1 MTPDVLKQL
10 PEALANPIG
19 LFKSATRDNSYVAML
34 GVKSAQG
41 ATVVVPVEINA
52 RGVFESEV
60 NIARSAYAKADS
72 VTGVPKD
79 DWFAEQSRKGNLL
92 YVDKEKLNRWN
103 TSSGPNSHLVLSNG
117 SISNH
122 RRSFAGSNSLWDL
135 SNGHG
140 HTVMHKDDLV
150 KLREEMGN
158 QLYSG
163 PRGTYMPQNT
173 SDTNSMSGVM
183 TLMQTRDKSTF
194 LHESAH
200 VWLDADTMLP
210 KGIADKVFTGQDS
223 NQLRYRKG
231 ARH

>member
-52 RGVFESEV
+52 RDIFESEI

-79 DWFAEQSRKGNLL
+79 DWFAEQSKKGNLL
-92 YVDKEKLNRWN
+92 YVDEEKLNRW
-103 TSSGPNSHLVLSNG
+103 
-117 SISNH
+117 
-122 RRSFAGSNSLWDL
+122 RSCAGSNSLWDL
-135 SNGHG
+135 SNGRR
-140 HTVMHKDDLV
+140 HTVMHKADLV
-150 KLREEMGN
+150 KLREEIGN
-158 QLYSG
+158 KLYSG

-210 KGIADKVFTGQDS
+210 KDIADKVLIGQDS
-223 NQLRYRKG
+223 NQPG
-231 ARH
+231 TEME

>member
-34 GVKSAQG
+34 RVKSAKD
-41 ATVVVPVEINA
+41 ATIVVPVEINV
-52 RGVFESEV
+52 RDIFESEI

-103 TSSGPNSHLVLSNG
+103 TSSGPNSHSVLSNG

-135 SNGHG
+135 SDGHR
-140 HTVMHKDDLV
+140 HTVMHKADLV
-150 KLREEMGN
+150 KLCEETRN
-158 QLYSG
+158 KLYSG

-183 TLMQTRDKSTF
+183 TLMQTRDKLTF

-200 VWLDADTMLP
+200 VRLDAEAMLA
-210 KGIADKVFTGQDS
+210 KGIADKVFIGQDS
-223 NQLRYRKG
+223 NQPG
-231 ARH
+231 TEME

>member
-1 MTPDVLKQL
+1 MTPDVLNQL
-10 PEALANPIG
+10 PEALADPIA
-19 LFKSATRDNSYVAML
+19 LFKSATRDSSFVAML
-34 GVKSAQG
+34 EVKSAQG

-72 VTGVPKD
+72 VTGAPKD

-92 YVDKEKLNRWN
+92 YVDEEKLNRW
-103 TSSGPNSHLVLSNG
+103 
-117 SISNH
+117 
-122 RRSFAGSNSLWDL
+122 RSFAGSNSLWDL
-135 SNGHG
+135 SNGHR
-140 HTVMHKDDLV
+140 HTVMHKADLV
-150 KLREEMGN
+150 KLREEIGN
-158 QLYSG
+158 KLYSG

-200 VWLDADTMLP
+200 VRLDADTMLP
-210 KGIADKVFTGQDS
+210 KGIADIVFARQDS
-223 NQLRYRKG
+223 NQLRYQKG
-231 ARH
+231 VRH

>member
-1 MTPDVLKQL
+1 
-10 PEALANPIG
+10 
-19 LFKSATRDNSYVAML
+19 ML
-34 GVKSAQG
+34 EVKSAQG

-72 VTGVPKD
+72 VTGAPKD

-92 YVDKEKLNRWN
+92 YVDEEKLNRW
-103 TSSGPNSHLVLSNG
+103 
-117 SISNH
+117 
-122 RRSFAGSNSLWDL
+122 RSFAGSNSLWDL
-135 SNGHG
+135 SNGHR
-140 HTVMHKDDLV
+140 HTVMHKADLV
-150 KLREEMGN
+150 KLREEIGN
-158 QLYSG
+158 KLYSG

-200 VWLDADTMLP
+200 VWIDADTMLP
-210 KGIADKVFTGQDS
+210 NGIADIVFARQDS
-223 NQLRYRKG
+223 NQLRYQKG
-231 ARH
+231 VRH

>member
-1 MTPDVLKQL
+1 M
-10 PEALANPIG
+10 
-19 LFKSATRDNSYVAML
+19 
-34 GVKSAQG
+34 
-41 ATVVVPVEINA
+41 
-52 RGVFESEV
+52 
-60 NIARSAYAKADS
+60 
-72 VTGVPKD
+72 
-79 DWFAEQSRKGNLL
+79 
-92 YVDKEKLNRWN
+92 DKEKLNRWN
-103 TSSGPNSHLVLSNG
+103 TSSGPNSHSVLSNG

-158 QLYSG
+158 KLYSG

-200 VWLDADTMLP
+200 VRLDADTMLP

-223 NQLRYRKG
+223 NQPGTKRE
-231 ARH
+231 

>member
-10 PEALANPIG
+10 PEALANPIA
-19 LFKSATRDNSYVAML
+19 LFKSATRDSSFVAML
-34 GVKSAQG
+34 EIKSAQG

-72 VTGVPKD
+72 VTGAPKD

-92 YVDKEKLNRWN
+92 YVDEEKLNRW
-103 TSSGPNSHLVLSNG
+103 
-117 SISNH
+117 
-122 RRSFAGSNSLWDL
+122 RSFAGSNSLWDL
-135 SNGHG
+135 SNGHR
-140 HTVMHKDDLV
+140 HTVMHKADLV
-150 KLREEMGN
+150 KLREEIGN
-158 QLYSG
+158 KLYSG

-200 VWLDADTMLP
+200 VRLDADTMLP
-210 KGIADKVFTGQDS
+210 KGIADIVFARRDL
-223 NQLRYRKG
+223 NQLRDQKG
-231 ARH
+231 VRH